1 MPAIADGRSVNKVLT
16 SVLVPC
22 LQSAKV
28 LPCSHVF
35 HASCLGAWLQTAG
48 QQKFTCPICRANL
61 ATHFSN
67 AQQQG
72 SGHSALLP
80 PTSRRMARVASQDRG
95 MPMLES
101 NDESLSVR
109 LASRLFRHVTR
120 SREGLQTDPRSGDR
134 HGGTRERESSSRSLA
149 PWRSIRPIPLP
160 GFFLRPS
167 ESPHAGDS
175 TQEAASRGPRAPST
189 TGRRPKTWE
198 WPNNQAGFAASGLRS
213 HPLVESPHQTSS
225 HPSLSAGTSPASAEA
240 ANPAYNLERRTS
252 RGSADATSTAA
263 AAGYQQTGGGGELW
277 QYICRIPTAVNRVTE
292 HLAAACAHL
301 QAQGLTSGQ
310 GNGNAASSRSTVRS
324 APFRGRAA
332 GRDARDMTTKVC
344 RPRDQNHQIQTRNFR

>member
-1 MPAIADGRSVNKVLT
+1 M
-16 SVLVPC
+16 LVPC

-61 ATHFSN
+61 ATHFSD

-80 PTSRRMARVASQDRG
+80 PTSRRMARVASQGGG

-101 NDESLSVR
+101 NEESLSVR
-109 LASRLFRHVTR
+109 LASQLFRYVTR
-120 SREGLQTDPRSGDR
+120 SRVGLQTDSRSGSR
-134 HGGTRERESSSRSLA
+134 HGGTIERESGSRSLA
-149 PWRSIRPIPLP
+149 SWRSIRPIPLP
-160 GFFLRPS
+160 GFLLRPS
-167 ESPHAGDS
+167 ESPHAGDP
-175 TQEAASRGPRAPST
+175 TQGAASRGPRAPST
-189 TGRRPKTWE
+189 AGRRPTTWE

-225 HPSLSAGTSPASAEA
+225 HPSPSVRTSPASAEA
-240 ANPAYNLERRTS
+240 ANPDYNPDRRTS

-277 QYICRIPTAVNRVTE
+277 QYICRIPVSVNRVAE
-292 HLAAACAHL
+292 QFVAACAHL

-310 GNGNAASSRSTVRS
+310 GTGDAASSRSTVRS
-324 APFRGRAA
+324 VPFRGRAA
-332 GRDARDMTTKVC
+332 GRDSRDMTTKVC
-344 RPRDQNHQIQTRNFR
+344 YPRGQNHHG